1 MAGMA
6 SFTSVLCAVDMSD
19 MSARVVRHA
28 AAFAAMGGGHLTV
41 LTVTDGDRSQAE
53 ARLETL
59 VSTALPQGVSSLGEP
74 RLRVARVTQGGVAD
88 GILEFARDGVDLI
101 VTGTHARSGLARWL
115 LGSTSQAVLE
125 QTQCPVLLLP
135 PGQVDVVTLSS
146 SEIRLHV
153 GEVIAAVDLSEQ
165 NDRQLTMARDL
176 AARAGRPLVL
186 MTVARPDM
194 TDEEAERALGER
206 AQGLGQGVVHHLI
219 VRRGAVA
226 EQIAKVAGLETAGL
240 MVMGLRERGRG
251 LPGEIATQVLHGKDT
266 VVLAVPPN

>member
-1 MAGMA
+1 MAA
-6 SFTSVLCAVDMSD
+6 FTSVLCAVDMSD

-28 AAFAAMGGGHLTV
+28 AAFAALTGGHLTV
-41 LTVTDGDRSQAE
+41 LTVTDGDRRQAE

-59 VSTALPQGVSSLGEP
+59 ASTALPAGLTSLQEP

-101 VTGTHARSGLARWL
+101 VMGTHARSGLSRWL
-115 LGSTSQAVLE
+115 LGSTSAAVLE

-135 PGQVDVVTLSS
+135 PGHADVVTLSPT
-146 SEIRLHV
+146 EARLNF
-153 GEVIAAVDLSEQ
+153 GEVIAAIDLSEH
-165 NDRQLTMARDL
+165 NDKQLRMASQL
-176 AARAGRPLVL
+176 AALAGQPLVL

-206 AQGLGQGVVHHLI
+206 AQGLGPVGVHHMV

-226 EQIAKVAGLETAGL
+226 EQIAKAAVLEPAGLV
-240 MVMGLRERGRG
+240 VMGLRERGHG
-251 LPGEIATQVLHGKDT
+251 LPGEIATKVLHGKDT
-266 VVLAVPPN
+266 VVLAVPAN